1 MIIVNTHTLFN
12 QLKQHIQTK
21 PFVLLQIYSDV
32 KAHPQENR
40 VSCYYVDFQ
49 DEQYIVPIH
58 HTEKYSLDYKAEVI
72 QTDQTIYVSDI
83 KKYKHNTLVISK
95 DVRDMN
101 WSYYLQHNKP
111 YDFEQHLTGA
121 HHHYNRLHYNK
132 DDVNDLV
139 PLVKHIEYLE
149 PIAKN
154 LYQSYEEHDQ
164 TTLLTLQDIERHGLR
179 TYEKMVYS
187 EYNPYTSTGRPSNR
201 FGGMNFAALNKSDGS
216 RKEFISR
223 FNNGVLVEM
232 DFDAYHLRLI
242 GEIIGYQFPKGSVH
256 EHMGKLY
263 GLPYEEAKA
272 LSFKYL
278 YGGITD
284 EVSDNPFFSK
294 VNDYIK
300 LLWQDFQ
307 TNNFVESYIYSRRI
321 YRKNLQD
328 MNPNKLFNYMI
339 QLMETEN
346 NIEILNRLQPKLEQY
361 NSKLV
366 LYNYDAFL
374 FDFDTKD
381 GLDFLN
387 MVKQTIECGGKYPVK
402 IGKGVNYHD
411 MQDITE
417 KFKWN

>member
-263 GLPYEEAKA
+263 GFPYEEAKA
-272 LSFKYL
+272 LAYKYL

-417 KFKWN
+417 KFK

>member
-1 MIIVNTHTLFN
+1 MIIVNTNTLFN
-12 QLKQHIQTK
+12 QLKQQIQSK
-21 PFVLLQIYSDV
+21 PFVLLQMYSDV
-32 KAHPQENR
+32 NAHPQENR

-58 HTEKYSLDYKAEVI
+58 HTEKYQDEI
-72 QTDQTIYVSDI
+72 QMIETEQTIFVQDLKHY
-83 KKYKHNTLVISK
+83 YHNTLVFGK
-95 DVRDMN
+95 DIRDMN

-111 YDFEQHLTGA
+111 YDTEQYLTNA
-121 HHHYNRLHYNK
+121 HHHYNRLHHDKKNI
-132 DDVNDLV
+132 NDIV
-139 PLVKHIEYLE
+139 PLVKHIEYLK
-149 PIAKN
+149 PIAENLFEHYTEQDQTLLEN
-154 LYQSYEEHDQ
+154 LYQ
-164 TTLLTLQDIERHGLR
+164 IERNGLK
-179 TYEKMVYS
+179 TYEKIVYS

-216 RKEFISR
+216 RKQFISR

-242 GEIIGYQFPKGSVH
+242 GEIIGYEFPQTSVH
-256 EHMGKLY
+256 EHMEELY
-263 GLPYEEAKA
+263 GLPYDEAKA

-300 LLWQDFQ
+300 LLWQDYK
-307 TNNFVESYIYSRRI
+307 TNNFIQSYIYNRKI
-321 YRKNLQD
+321 YRKNLHD

-346 NIEILNRLQPKLEQY
+346 NIKILNELQPKLQQY

-374 FDFDTKD
+374 FDFNPEE
-381 GLDFLN
+381 GLEFLN
-387 MVKQTIECGGKYPVK
+387 IVKQTIESDGKYPVK

-417 KFKWN
+417 KFNG

>member
-1 MIIVNTHTLFN
+1 MIIVNTNTLFN

-216 RKEFISR
+216 RKQFISR

-300 LLWQDFQ
+300 LLWKDFQ
-307 TNNFVESYIYSRRI
+307 TNNFVESYIYNRKI

-417 KFKWN
+417 KFK

>member
-1 MIIVNTHTLFN
+1 MVIVNTDILFN
-12 QLKQHIQTK
+12 QLNQQIQKK

-58 HTEKYSLDYKAEVI
+58 HTEKYQDEI
-72 QTDQTIYVSDI
+72 QMIETNQTIFVQDLKQYH
-83 KKYKHNTLVISK
+83 HNTLVFGK
-95 DVRDMN
+95 DIRDMN

-111 YDFEQHLTGA
+111 YDSEQHLTSA
-121 HHHYNRLHYNK
+121 HHHYNRLHHDKKNI
-132 DDVNDLV
+132 NDLI
-139 PLVKHIEYLE
+139 PLVKHLEYFK
-149 PIAKN
+149 PIAEDLFESYTEQDQTLLEN
-154 LYQSYEEHDQ
+154 LYQ
-164 TTLLTLQDIERHGLR
+164 IERNGLK
-179 TYEKMVYS
+179 TYEKIVYS

-216 RKEFISR
+216 REQFISR

-242 GEIIGYQFPKGSVH
+242 GEIVDYRFPKGSVH

-300 LLWQDFQ
+300 LLWKDFQ
-307 TNNFVESYIYSRRI
+307 TNNFVESYIYNRKI

-346 NIEILNRLQPKLEQY
+346 NIKILNELQPKLQQY
-361 NSKLV
+361 ESKLI

-374 FDFDTKD
+374 FDFNPKE
-381 GLDFLN
+381 GLEFLN
-387 MVKQTIECGGKYPVK
+387 IVKQTIESDGEYPVK
-402 IGKGVNYHD
+402 ISKGVNYHD

-417 KFKWN
+417 KFK

>member
-216 RKEFISR
+216 REQFISR

-242 GEIIGYQFPKGSVH
+242 GEIIGYEFPPGSVH

-307 TNNFVESYIYSRRI
+307 TNNFVESYIYNRKI

-417 KFKWN
+417 KFK

>member
-1 MIIVNTHTLFN
+1 MIIVNTNTLFN

-307 TNNFVESYIYSRRI
+307 TNNFVESYIYNRKI

-417 KFKWN
+417 KFK

>member
-1 MIIVNTHTLFN
+1 MIIVNTQKLFN

-216 RKEFISR
+216 RKQFISR

-242 GEIIGYQFPKGSVH
+242 GEIIGYEFPPGSVH

-263 GLPYEEAKA
+263 GLPYDEAKA

-307 TNNFVESYIYSRRI
+307 TNNFVESYIYNRKI

-417 KFKWN
+417 KFK

>member
-1 MIIVNTHTLFN
+1 MIIVNTNTLYN
-12 QLKQHIQTK
+12 QLKQHIQSK
-21 PFVLLQIYSDV
+21 PFVLLQMYSDV
-32 KAHPQENR
+32 NTHPQENR

-58 HTEKYSLDYKAEVI
+58 HTEKYQDNIEMI
-72 QTDQTIYVSDI
+72 ETEQTIFVQDLKRYQ
-83 KKYKHNTLVISK
+83 HNTLVFSK

-101 WSYYLQHNKP
+101 WSYYLQTNQS
-111 YDFEQHLTGA
+111 YDTEQHLTSA
-121 HHHYNRLHYNK
+121 HQHYYRLHYDK
-132 DDVNDLV
+132 DNVNDLV
-139 PLVKHIEYLE
+139 PLVKHIEYFK
-149 PIAKN
+149 PIADN
-154 LYQSYEEHDQ
+154 LYQQYQEQDQ
-164 TTLLTLQDIERHGLR
+164 TILTTLHHIEKQGLK
-179 TYEKMVYS
+179 TYKKMTYS

-216 RKEFISR
+216 RKQFISR
-223 FNNGVLVEM
+223 FNNGMLVEM

-242 GEIIGYQFPKGSVH
+242 GEIIGYEFPKTSVH
-256 EHMGKLY
+256 EHMAELY
-263 GLPYEEAKA
+263 GLPYDEAKA

-307 TNNFVESYIYSRRI
+307 TNNFVKSYIYNRTI
-321 YRKNLQD
+321 FKKNLSD

-346 NIEILNRLQPKLEQY
+346 NVKILNELQPKLEQY
-361 NSKLV
+361 ESKLV
-366 LYNYDAFL
+366 LYNYDSFL

-381 GLDFLN
+381 GLEFLN
-387 MVKQTIECGGKYPVK
+387 MVKKTIESGGKYPVK
-402 IGKGVNYHD
+402 ISKGVNYHD

-417 KFKWN
+417 KFND

>member
-1 MIIVNTHTLFN
+1 MIIVNTQKLFN

-32 KAHPQENR
+32 NAHPQENR

-58 HTEKYSLDYKAEVI
+58 HTEKYQDEI
-72 QTDQTIYVSDI
+72 QMIETEQTIFVQDLKQYH
-83 KKYKHNTLVISK
+83 HNTLVFGK
-95 DVRDMN
+95 DIRDMN

-111 YDFEQHLTGA
+111 YDSEQHLTSA
-121 HHHYNRLHYNK
+121 HHHYNRLHHDKKNI
-132 DDVNDLV
+132 NDLI
-139 PLVKHIEYLE
+139 PLVKHLEYFKPLAE
-149 PIAKN
+149 NLFESYTEQDQTLLDN
-154 LYQSYEEHDQ
+154 LYQ
-164 TTLLTLQDIERHGLR
+164 IERNGLK
-179 TYEKMVYS
+179 TYEKIVYS

-216 RKEFISR
+216 RKQFISR

-242 GEIIGYQFPKGSVH
+242 GEIVDYKFPKGSVH

-263 GLPYEEAKA
+263 GLPYDEAKA

-300 LLWQDFQ
+300 LLWQDYE
-307 TNNFVESYIYSRRI
+307 TNNFVQSYIYNRKI

-328 MNPNKLFNYMI
+328 MHPNKLFNYMI

-346 NIEILNRLQPKLEQY
+346 NIKILNELQPKLQNY

-366 LYNYDAFL
+366 LYNYDSFL
-374 FDFDTKD
+374 FDFDTED

-387 MVKQTIECGGKYPVK
+387 MVKETIESGGKYPVK
-402 IGKGVNYHD
+402 TSRGVNYHEMD
-411 MQDITE
+411 DITE
-417 KFKWN
+417 KFK

>member
-1 MIIVNTHTLFN
+1 MIIVNTNTLFN
-12 QLKQHIQTK
+12 QLKQQIQSK
-21 PFVLLQIYSDV
+21 PFVLLQMYSDV
-32 KAHPQENR
+32 NAHPQENR

-58 HTEKYSLDYKAEVI
+58 HTEKYEDDIQMI
-72 QTDQTIYVSDI
+72 QTEQTIFVQDLKQY
-83 KKYKHNTLVISK
+83 YHNTLVFGK
-95 DVRDMN
+95 DIRDMN

-111 YDFEQHLTGA
+111 YDTEQHLTNA
-121 HHHYNRLHYNK
+121 HHHYYRIHYDKKNI
-132 DDVNDLV
+132 NDIV
-139 PLVKHIEYLE
+139 PLVKHTEYLK
-149 PIAKN
+149 PIAENLFEHYEKQDQTLLEN
-154 LYQSYEEHDQ
+154 LYQ
-164 TTLLTLQDIERHGLR
+164 IERSGLK
-179 TYEKMVYS
+179 TYEKIVYS

-216 RKEFISR
+216 RKQFISR
-223 FNNGVLVEM
+223 FNNGMLVEM

-242 GEIIGYQFPKGSVH
+242 GEIVGYKFPKTSVH
-256 EHMGKLY
+256 EHMAELY
-263 GLPYEEAKA
+263 GLPYDEAKA

-278 YGGITD
+278 HGGITD

-300 LLWQDFQ
+300 LLWQDYK
-307 TNNFVESYIYSRRI
+307 TNNFVQSYIYNRKI

-346 NIEILNRLQPKLEQY
+346 NIKILNELQPKLQQY

-366 LYNYDAFL
+366 LYNYDSFL

-387 MVKQTIECGGKYPVK
+387 IVKQTIESGGKYPVK

-417 KFKWN
+417 KFNG

>member
-1 MIIVNTHTLFN
+1 MIIVNTNTLFN

-58 HTEKYSLDYKAEVI
+58 HTEKYQDEI
-72 QTDQTIYVSDI
+72 QMIETNQTIFVQDLKQYH
-83 KKYKHNTLVISK
+83 HNTLVFGK
-95 DVRDMN
+95 DIRDMN

-111 YDFEQHLTGA
+111 YDTEQHLTSA
-121 HHHYNRLHYNK
+121 HHHYNRLHHDK
-132 DDVNDLV
+132 KDVNDLV
-139 PLVKHIEYLE
+139 PLVKHLQYFK
-149 PIAKN
+149 PIAENLFESYTEQDQTLLMN
-154 LYQSYEEHDQ
+154 LYQ
-164 TTLLTLQDIERHGLR
+164 IERNGLK
-179 TYEKMVYS
+179 TYEKIVYS

-216 RKEFISR
+216 RKQFISR

-232 DFDAYHLRLI
+232 DFDGYHLRLI
-242 GEIIGYQFPKGSVH
+242 GEIVGYQFPEGSVH

-263 GLPYEEAKA
+263 GLPYKEAKA

-307 TNNFVESYIYSRRI
+307 TNNFVESYIYNRKI

-346 NIEILNRLQPKLEQY
+346 NIKILSKLQPKLQEY
-361 NSKLV
+361 DSKLV

-374 FDFDTKD
+374 FDFNPED

-387 MVKQTIECGGKYPVK
+387 VIKETIESDGKYPVK
-402 IGKGVNYHD
+402 ISKGVNYHD

-417 KFKWN
+417 KFND

>member
-307 TNNFVESYIYSRRI
+307 TNNFVESYIYNRKI

-417 KFKWN
+417 KFK

>member
-242 GEIIGYQFPKGSVH
+242 GEIIGYEFPPGSVH

-263 GLPYEEAKA
+263 GLPYDEAKA

-307 TNNFVESYIYSRRI
+307 TNNFVESYIYNRKI

-417 KFKWN
+417 KFK

>member
-216 RKEFISR
+216 RKQFISR

-242 GEIIGYQFPKGSVH
+242 GEIIGYEFPPGSVH

-307 TNNFVESYIYSRRI
+307 TNNFVESYIYNRRI

-417 KFKWN
+417 KFK

>member
-216 RKEFISR
+216 REQFISR

-242 GEIIGYQFPKGSVH
+242 GEIIGYEFPQGSVH

-263 GLPYEEAKA
+263 GLPYDEAKA

-307 TNNFVESYIYSRRI
+307 TNNFVESYIYNRKI

-417 KFKWN
+417 KFK

>member
-1 MIIVNTHTLFN
+1 MIIVNTNTLYN
-12 QLKQHIQTK
+12 QLKQHIQSK
-21 PFVLLQIYSDV
+21 PFVLLQMYSDV
-32 KAHPQENR
+32 NTHPQENR

-58 HTEKYSLDYKAEVI
+58 HTEKYQDNIEMI
-72 QTDQTIYVSDI
+72 ETEQTIFVQDLKRYQ
-83 KKYKHNTLVISK
+83 HNTLVFSK

-101 WSYYLQHNKP
+101 WSYYLQTNQS
-111 YDFEQHLTGA
+111 YDTEQHLTSA
-121 HHHYNRLHYNK
+121 HQHYYRLHYDK
-132 DDVNDLV
+132 DNVNDLV
-139 PLVKHIEYLE
+139 PLVKHIEYFK
-149 PIAKN
+149 PIADN
-154 LYQSYEEHDQ
+154 LYQQYQEQDQ
-164 TTLLTLQDIERHGLR
+164 TILTTLHHIEKQGLK
-179 TYEKMVYS
+179 TYKKMTYS

-216 RKEFISR
+216 RKQFISR

-242 GEIIGYQFPKGSVH
+242 GEIIGYDFPKTSVH
-256 EHMGKLY
+256 EHMAELY
-263 GLPYEEAKA
+263 GLPYDEAKA

-307 TNNFVESYIYSRRI
+307 TNNFVKSYIYNRTI
-321 YRKNLQD
+321 FKKNLSD

-346 NIEILNRLQPKLEQY
+346 NVKILNELQPKLQQY

-366 LYNYDAFL
+366 LYNYDSFL

-381 GLDFLN
+381 GLEFLN
-387 MVKQTIECGGKYPVK
+387 MVKKTIESGGKYPVK
-402 IGKGVNYHD
+402 ISKGVNYHD

-417 KFKWN
+417 KFND

>member
-1 MIIVNTHTLFN
+1 MVIVNTDILFN
-12 QLKQHIQTK
+12 QLKQQIQSK
-21 PFVLLQIYSDV
+21 PFVLMQMYSDV
-32 KAHPQENR
+32 QKHPQENR
-40 VSCYYVDFQ
+40 ISCIWVDFQ

-58 HTEKYSLDYKAEVI
+58 HTEKFCDINNLITTK
-72 QTDQTIYVSDI
+72 QTIYVDDL
-83 KKYKHNTLVISK
+83 KQHRHNALVIS
-95 DVRDMN
+95 DDIRDMN
-101 WSYYLQHNKP
+101 WSWYQQTNQP
-111 YDFEQHLTGA
+111 YDMEQHLTNA
-121 HHHYNRLHYNK
+121 HHHYNRLHYDKENI
-132 DDVNDLV
+132 NDLI
-139 PLVKHIEYLE
+139 PLVKHAEYFG
-149 PIAKN
+149 PISKE
-154 LYQSYEEHDQ
+154 LYERYEQHDQ
-164 TTLLTLQDIERHGLR
+164 TILENLYTIERNGLK
-179 TYEKMVYS
+179 TYEKIIYS
-187 EYNPYTSTGRPSNR
+187 EYNPFTSTGRPSNR

-242 GEIIGYQFPKGSVH
+242 GEIVDYKFPKGSVH
-256 EHMGKLY
+256 EHMAKLY

-300 LLWQDFQ
+300 LLWKDFQ
-307 TNNFVESYIYSRRI
+307 TNNFVESYIYNRKI

-346 NIEILNRLQPKLEQY
+346 NIEILSKLQPKLQEY
-361 NSKLV
+361 DSKLV

-374 FDFDTKD
+374 FDFNPEE
-381 GLDFLN
+381 GLEFLN
-387 MVKQTIECGGKYPVK
+387 IVKQTIESDGKYPVK

-417 KFKWN
+417 KFNG

>member
-1 MIIVNTHTLFN
+1 MIIVNTQKLFN
-12 QLKQHIQTK
+12 QLKQHIQSK
-21 PFVLLQIYSDV
+21 PFVLLQMYSDV

-58 HTEKYSLDYKAEVI
+58 HTEKYQDEI
-72 QTDQTIYVSDI
+72 QMIETNQTIFVQDLKQY
-83 KKYKHNTLVISK
+83 YHNTLVFGK
-95 DVRDMN
+95 DIRDMN

-111 YDFEQHLTGA
+111 YESEQHLTSA
-121 HHHYNRLHYNK
+121 HHHYNRLHYDKK
-132 DDVNDLV
+132 DTNDLV
-139 PLVKHIEYLE
+139 PLVKHLEYFK
-149 PIAKN
+149 PIAEDLFESYTERDQTLLTN
-154 LYQSYEEHDQ
+154 LYQ
-164 TTLLTLQDIERHGLR
+164 IERNGLK
-179 TYEKMVYS
+179 TYEKIVYS

-216 RKEFISR
+216 RKQFISR

-242 GEIIGYQFPKGSVH
+242 GEIVDYKFPKGSVH

-263 GLPYEEAKA
+263 GLPYDEAKA

-307 TNNFVESYIYSRRI
+307 TNNFVESYIYNRKI

-346 NIEILNRLQPKLEQY
+346 NIKILNELQPKLQQY
-361 NSKLV
+361 DSKLI

-374 FDFDTKD
+374 FDFNPTD

-387 MVKQTIECGGKYPVK
+387 VVKQTIESGGTYPVK
-402 IGKGVNYHD
+402 ISKGVNYHD

-417 KFKWN
+417 KFK

>member
-1 MIIVNTHTLFN
+1 MIIVNTQKLFN

-58 HTEKYSLDYKAEVI
+58 HTEKYQDKIEMI
-72 QTDQTIYVSDI
+72 QTEQTIFVQDLKQY
-83 KKYKHNTLVISK
+83 YHNTLVFGK
-95 DVRDMN
+95 DIRDMN

-111 YDFEQHLTGA
+111 YESEQHLTSA
-121 HHHYNRLHYNK
+121 HHHYNRLHYDKK
-132 DDVNDLV
+132 DTNDLV
-139 PLVKHIEYLE
+139 PLVKHLEYFK
-149 PIAKN
+149 PIAEDLFESYTERDQTLLTN
-154 LYQSYEEHDQ
+154 LYQ
-164 TTLLTLQDIERHGLR
+164 IERNGLK
-179 TYEKMVYS
+179 TYEKIVYS

-216 RKEFISR
+216 REQFISR

-242 GEIIGYQFPKGSVH
+242 GEIVDYKFPPGSVH

-263 GLPYEEAKA
+263 GLPYDEAKA

-300 LLWQDFQ
+300 LLWEDFK
-307 TNNFVESYIYSRRI
+307 TNNFVESYIYNRKI

-346 NIEILNRLQPKLEQY
+346 NIKILNELQPKLQQY
-361 NSKLV
+361 DSKLI

-374 FDFDTKD
+374 FDFNPTD

-387 MVKQTIECGGKYPVK
+387 VVKQTIESGGTYPVK
-402 IGKGVNYHD
+402 ISKGVNYHD

-417 KFKWN
+417 KFK

>member
-1 MIIVNTHTLFN
+1 MIIVNTNTLFN
-12 QLKQHIQTK
+12 QLKQQIQSK
-21 PFVLLQIYSDV
+21 PFVLLQMYSDV
-32 KAHPQENR
+32 NAHPQENR

-58 HTEKYSLDYKAEVI
+58 HTEKYQDDIQMI
-72 QTDQTIYVSDI
+72 QTEQTIFVQDLKQY
-83 KKYKHNTLVISK
+83 YHNTLVFGK
-95 DVRDMN
+95 DIRDMN
-101 WSYYLQHNKP
+101 WSYYLQQNKP
-111 YDFEQHLTGA
+111 YDTEQHLTNA
-121 HHHYNRLHYNK
+121 HHHYYRIHYDKKNI
-132 DDVNDLV
+132 NDIV
-139 PLVKHIEYLE
+139 PLVKHTEYLK
-149 PIAKN
+149 PIAENLFHHYKKQDQTLLEN
-154 LYQSYEEHDQ
+154 LYQ
-164 TTLLTLQDIERHGLR
+164 IERNGLK
-179 TYEKMVYS
+179 TYEKIVYS

-216 RKEFISR
+216 RKQFISR
-223 FNNGVLVEM
+223 FNNGMLVEM

-242 GEIIGYQFPKGSVH
+242 GEIVGYDFPKTSVH
-256 EHMGKLY
+256 EHMAELY

-300 LLWQDFQ
+300 LLWQDYK
-307 TNNFVESYIYSRRI
+307 TNNFVQSYIYNRKI

-346 NIEILNRLQPKLEQY
+346 NIKILNELQPKLQQY

-366 LYNYDAFL
+366 LYNYDSFL

-387 MVKQTIECGGKYPVK
+387 IVKQTIESGGKYPVK

-417 KFKWN
+417 KFNG

>member
-1 MIIVNTHTLFN
+1 MIIVNTDKLFN

-21 PFVLLQIYSDV
+21 PFVLLQMYSDV

-58 HTEKYSLDYKAEVI
+58 HTEKYQDKIEMI
-72 QTDQTIYVSDI
+72 QTEQTIFVQDLKQY
-83 KKYKHNTLVISK
+83 YHNTLVFGK
-95 DVRDMN
+95 DIRDMN

-111 YDFEQHLTGA
+111 YESEQHLTSA
-121 HHHYNRLHYNK
+121 HHHYNRLHHDKKNI
-132 DDVNDLV
+132 NDLI
-139 PLVKHIEYLE
+139 PLVKHLEYFKPLAENLFQHYTEQDQTLLE
-149 PIAKN
+149 N
-154 LYQSYEEHDQ
+154 LYQ
-164 TTLLTLQDIERHGLR
+164 IERNGLK
-179 TYEKMVYS
+179 TYEKIVYS

-216 RKEFISR
+216 RKQFISR

-242 GEIIGYQFPKGSVH
+242 GEIIGYEFPKTSVH
-256 EHMGKLY
+256 EHMAELY
-263 GLPYEEAKA
+263 GLPYDEAKA

-300 LLWQDFQ
+300 LLWQDYK
-307 TNNFVESYIYSRRI
+307 TNNFVQSYIYNRKI

-346 NIEILNRLQPKLEQY
+346 NIKILNELQPKLQQY

-366 LYNYDAFL
+366 LYNYDSFL

-387 MVKQTIECGGKYPVK
+387 IVKQTIESGGKYPVK

-417 KFKWN
+417 KFNG

>member
-1 MIIVNTHTLFN
+1 MIIVNTQKLFN
-12 QLKQHIQTK
+12 QLKQHIQSK
-21 PFVLLQIYSDV
+21 PFVLLQMYSDV

-40 VSCYYVDFQ
+40 VSCHYVDFQ

-58 HTEKYSLDYKAEVI
+58 HTEKYQDEI
-72 QTDQTIYVSDI
+72 QMIETNQTIFVQDLKQY
-83 KKYKHNTLVISK
+83 YHNTLVFGK
-95 DVRDMN
+95 DIRDMN

-111 YDFEQHLTGA
+111 YESEQHLTSA
-121 HHHYNRLHYNK
+121 HHHYNRLHHDKKNI
-132 DDVNDLV
+132 NDLV
-139 PLVKHIEYLE
+139 PLVKHLQYFK
-149 PIAKN
+149 PIAEDLFESYTEQDQTLLDN
-154 LYQSYEEHDQ
+154 LYQ
-164 TTLLTLQDIERHGLR
+164 IERNGLK
-179 TYEKMVYS
+179 TYEKTIYS

-216 RKEFISR
+216 RKQFISR

-242 GEIIGYQFPKGSVH
+242 GEIVDYKFPKGSVH

-263 GLPYEEAKA
+263 GLPYDEAKA

-300 LLWQDFQ
+300 LLWNDFK
-307 TNNFVESYIYSRRI
+307 TNNFVESYIYNRKI

-346 NIEILNRLQPKLEQY
+346 NIKILNRLQPKLQQY
-361 NSKLV
+361 DSKLI

-374 FDFDTKD
+374 FDFNPTD

-387 MVKQTIECGGKYPVK
+387 VVKQTIESGGTYPVK
-402 IGKGVNYHD
+402 ISKGVNYHD

-417 KFKWN
+417 KFK